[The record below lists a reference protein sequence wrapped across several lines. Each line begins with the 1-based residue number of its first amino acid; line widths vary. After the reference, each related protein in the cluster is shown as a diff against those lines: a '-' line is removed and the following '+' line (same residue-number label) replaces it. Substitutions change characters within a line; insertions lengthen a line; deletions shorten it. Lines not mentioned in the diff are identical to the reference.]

1 MRDFEWA
8 DLLRRGGLCDCDSDQ
23 SGVTE
28 VSCMTNGAAQVDNSL
43 DILRSPER
51 RVSVIILVRNISKG
65 RQVL

>member
-1 MRDFEWA
+1 MRDFEWICCGEEDSVIVIVIRVA
-8 DLLRRGGLCDCDSDQ
+8 LLRYHACQMERRRWII
-23 SGVTE
+23 
-28 VSCMTNGAAQVDNSL
+28 